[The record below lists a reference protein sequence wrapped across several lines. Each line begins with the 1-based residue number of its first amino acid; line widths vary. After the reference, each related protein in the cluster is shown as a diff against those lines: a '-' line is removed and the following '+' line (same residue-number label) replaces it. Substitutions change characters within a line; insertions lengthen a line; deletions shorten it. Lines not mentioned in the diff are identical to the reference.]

1 VQGLDAMNDTACDPR
16 RGLPPWQLS
25 VLLADDHQLVRQG
38 VRRLVETATGITVV
52 AEASNG
58 HEVLDALRNR
68 PVDVAVL
75 DLSMPGMP
83 GMDLIRRVK
92 ADHPQV
98 AVLVLTMHAEEP
110 YVMRA
115 FRCGANGYL
124 TKDSAA
130 DELVHAIRR
139 VAAGGAYVAPAIAE
153 RLAVG
158 LAAPRQDLH
167 RTLSDREFE
176 VLRLIVA
183 GQRLTDIAQELHL
196 SVKTVS
202 THKSHIL
209 DKLQL
214 TSTASLVRYAL
225 EHRLFDD
232 SASVTG

>member
-1 VQGLDAMNDTACDPR
+1 MNEPAPID
-16 RGLPPWQLS
+16 PPWQLG

-38 VRRLVETATGITVV
+38 VRRLLESASGITVV
-52 AEASNG
+52 AEAGNG
-58 HEVLDALRNR
+58 HEVLAALRTR
-68 PVDVAVL
+68 AVDVVVL

-83 GMDLIRRVK
+83 GMDLIRRIK

-98 AVLVLTMHAEEP
+98 AVLVLTMHAEEQ

-130 DELVHAIRR
+130 DDLLQAIRR

-158 LAAPRQDLH
+158 LATPQQDLH
-167 RTLSDREFE
+167 RSLSDREFE

-183 GQRLTDIAQELHL
+183 GRRMTDIAHDLHL

-202 THKSHIL
+202 THKTHIL
-209 DKLQL
+209 DKLHVA
-214 TSTASLVRYAL
+214 STASLVRYAL
-225 EHRLFDD
+225 EHHLFDD
-232 SASVTG
+232 STSVAG

>member
-1 VQGLDAMNDTACDPR
+1 MTALRDAP
-16 RGLPPWQLS
+16 PPWQLA

-38 VRRLVETATGITVV
+38 VRRLLEAASGIVV
-52 AEASNG
+52 VGEAANG
-58 HEVLDALRNR
+58 HEVLQALRSG
-68 PVDVAVL
+68 PVDVVVL

-83 GMDLIRRVK
+83 GMDLIRRIK
-92 ADHPQV
+92 SDHPQV
-98 AVLVLTMHAEEP
+98 AVLVLTMHAEEQ

-130 DELVHAIRR
+130 DDLVQAIRK
-139 VAAGGAYVAPAIAE
+139 VASGGAYVTPAIAE

-158 LAAPRQDLH
+158 LAVPSQDLH
-167 RTLSDREFE
+167 RHLSDREFE
-176 VLRLIVA
+176 VMRLIVA
-183 GQRLTDIAQELHL
+183 GRRLTDIAHDLHL

-202 THKSHIL
+202 THKTHIL
-209 DKLQL
+209 DKLHL

-232 SASVTG
+232 AASAAG